1 MRLGKGHI
9 IIIFLL
15 SITGP
20 VSGQSILSTSVELPL
35 ANYSVSSLL
44 SALQDQGVNLA
55 YSIDLLPRER
65 VNIPRSAN
73 TLGKVLKELKAQT
86 GIQYTF
92 SKDIILLS
100 HIRKLY
106 TLSGTIKDAGSG
118 EVLIGAAVLIN
129 DGDLGTTTNSY
140 GFYSI
145 TLPEN
150 TYSISYRY
158 VGYEFDAQ
166 QVDLNRNMELIVPLT
181 QVTAELDEL
190 TISSYV
196 ANHNIENLV
205 PGANPISFGAQWPI
219 PYFLGEQDIFQ
230 NSLLLP
236 GIRSIGED
244 ATGLNIRGG
253 DIDQN
258 LILLDEATIYNPNHF
273 YGLISVF
280 SPEVINSVE
289 IMKGY
294 IPPKYGGRASSVIN
308 VIQREGNK
316 KEYGVSGGIGL
327 VSGRLTAEGPLKVDK
342 GSFLLSIRRSLI
354 NFSVEDFVNQSLD
367 NSRTNFQDINT
378 KLNWDLNKYNKLY
391 LSAYYGQD
399 RNRAGFDAIRRWGNR
414 SISLRWNHI
423 FNPRLFSNFT
433 AVTSEY
439 TYQIQD
445 PQEVGSFIGKSN
457 IRNLTMKADFGY
469 EINPNHSIDFG
480 LQSTFHKLKPGERQP
495 FNATSPEEIIVLD
508 FEDALESALYISHV
522 AQVGEHLTFQYG
534 IRYSNLLNF
543 GPGNAYNYAKGQP
556 KSDESITDTLN
567 YSSGKIFNHNSG
579 WEPRISLNIKLNEGQ
594 AFKASYSRT
603 FQYIH
608 LISNTVSPA
617 PTDIWKLSDQN
628 ISPVVAD
635 QISLGYYQNLFD
647 NKWESSLEFYYKELD
662 DIIEFKDGADL
673 LFNENIETELIGG
686 TGISYGME
694 FFLKRNVGPWRGWL
708 SYTLSNSKQ
717 RFNSQ
722 YSSLKINDGRI
733 FPADYDKRHDISI
746 TSILELSR
754 RVSLS
759 GTFNYATGRPVTL
772 PIGKFVIDGKP
783 VPQFDDRN
791 QGRFPDYHRLDLSLT
806 INGKSQSRS
815 GKIRKNDDAWVFT
828 LYNVYARKNIYSYL
842 YQQSLTDPNQL
853 EVIQYSIFGTIIPS
867 LTYNFKF

>member
-1 MRLGKGHI
+1 MRLGKGFSLI
-9 IIIFLL
+9 ILFVFSIGAVKGQSLL
-15 SITGP
+15 STPI
-20 VSGQSILSTSVELPL
+20 QLPQV
-35 ANYSVSSLL
+35 NYSVPTLL
-44 SALQDQGVNLA
+44 STLQDKGVNLA
-55 YSIDLLPRER
+55 YSIDLLPKARIS
-65 VNIPRSAN
+65 IPASAN
-73 TLGKVLKELKAQT
+73 TLGQVLNELKSQT
-86 GIQYTF
+86 GIQFTI
-92 SKDIILLS
+92 SNDIILLS
-100 HIRKLY
+100 YVRRLH
-106 TLSGTIKDAGSG
+106 TLSGTIKDQASG
-118 EVLIGAAVLIN
+118 EVLIGAAVIIN
-129 DGDLGTTTNSY
+129 DSGQGTTTNSY

-145 TLPEN
+145 TLPET
-150 TYSISYRY
+150 TYSISFRY
-158 VGYEFDAQ
+158 VGYEETIQ
-166 QVDLNRNMELIVPLT
+166 KIDLNKNQELIVSLK
-181 QVTAELDEL
+181 QVTSQLEEL

-196 ANHNIENLV
+196 ANQNIENLV
-205 PGANPISFGAQWPI
+205 PGANPISFGPNWPI

-294 IPPKYGGRASSVIN
+294 IPPQYGGRASSVIN

-316 KEYGVSGGIGL
+316 REYGLSGGIGL
-327 VSGRLTAEGPLKVDK
+327 VSGRLTAEGPIKRDES
-342 GSFLLSIRRSLI
+342 SFLLSVRRSLV
-354 NFSVEDFVNQSLD
+354 NFSVEDFVNRSLD
-367 NSRTNFQDINT
+367 NSRTNFQDINA
-378 KLNWDLNKYNKLY
+378 KFNWDLNKTNKLY

-414 SISLRWNHI
+414 SLSLRWNHI

-457 IRNLTMKADFGY
+457 NRNLSLKSDFGY
-469 EINPNHSIDFG
+469 QINPNHSLDFG
-480 LQSTFHKLKPGERQP
+480 IQSTIHRLKPGEREP
-495 FNATSPEEIIVLD
+495 FNITSPEEIIILD
-508 FEDALESALYISHV
+508 YEDALETAIYASHM
-522 AQVGEHLTFQYG
+522 AKMGEHFTFQYG
-534 IRYSNLLNF
+534 IRYSSMLNF
-543 GPGNAYNYAKGQP
+543 GPGNAYEYAKGEP
-556 KSDESITDTLN
+556 RTDDSIIDTVM
-567 YSSGKIFNHNSG
+567 YSSGKIYNRNSG
-579 WEPRISLNIKLNEGQ
+579 WEPRMSVNVKLNDKQ
-594 AFKASYSRT
+594 SIKASYSRT

-608 LISNTVSPA
+608 LISNTVSPS

-635 QISLGYYQNLFD
+635 QISIGYYQNLYN

-673 LFNENIETELIGG
+673 LFNENIETELISGS
-686 TGISYGME
+686 GISYGME
-694 FFLKRNVGPWRGWL
+694 FFIKRLVGPWRGWL
-708 SYTLSNSKQ
+708 SYTLSDSKQ

-722 YSSLKINDGRI
+722 YNSLKINDGRL
-733 FPADYDKRHDISI
+733 FPADYDKRHDVSI
-746 TSILELSR
+746 TSIVDLSR

-759 GTFNYATGRPVTL
+759 STINYSTGRPVTL
-772 PIGKFVIDGKP
+772 PIGKFILDGKP
-783 VPQFDDRN
+783 VPQFDKRN
-791 QGRFPDYHRLDLSLT
+791 LGRLPDYHRLDLSLT
-806 INGKSQSRS
+806 INGKSQTRS

-828 LYNVYARKNIYSYL
+828 LYNVYARKNIYSYQ
-842 YQQSLTDPNQL
+842 YRQSPTDPDQL

-867 LTYNFKF
+867 VTYNFKF